1 LNYVIHIEKDSLGKR
16 KVVGI
21 GEFKVDEKGYLFVEE
36 IIL

>member
-1 LNYVIHIEKDSLGKR
+1 VIHIEKDSQRKR

-21 GEFKVDEKGYLFVEE
+21 GEFKIDEKGYLYVEE